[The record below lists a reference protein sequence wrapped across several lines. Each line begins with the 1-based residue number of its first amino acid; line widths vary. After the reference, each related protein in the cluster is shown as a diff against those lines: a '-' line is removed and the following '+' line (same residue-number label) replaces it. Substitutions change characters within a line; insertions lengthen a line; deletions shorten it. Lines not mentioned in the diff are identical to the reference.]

1 MYTCGEKKKL
11 RIFSID
17 FSTFDYFVNLS
28 FHVTIFKIK
37 KKTLKMH
44 GKLKLNV
51 P

>member
-37 KKTLKMH
+37 KKNFK
-44 GKLKLNV
+44 NAW
-51 P
+51 